1 MDPVPQITRIFR
13 CREGFALVG
22 GGGFRTG
29 ELVFEDHPAVREFP
43 TRFEPDVIDPEAL
56 LQPPAHLLQRARRVH
71 LPETP
76 PSWWVHISEGAA

>member
-43 TRFEPDVIDPEAL
+43 TRFEPEFGFSTSG
-56 LQPPAHLLQRARRVH
+56 PADNVH
-71 LPETP
+71 LT
-76 PSWWVHISEGAA
+76 AAGRNCPRYNLHVS